1 MLCNDLKLL
10 VGLGN
15 PGAEY
20 HKTRHNVGF
29 MVLEEISKKNNCSFR
44 ENKKLYGR
52 TCEYGT
58 GIAKT
63 RLLMPNTYMNESGKS
78 VRSAKDWF
86 NFENH
91 QLIVLVDDMDLPL
104 GKIRVR
110 SKGSSGGHNGLKS
123 IINHLGTAEFKR
135 LKIGIGPPSDLQ
147 KDRKS
152 KTVSHVLGRFSKEEF
167 IVLNLIIQEIISC
180 IDSVTSNNWQKITTR
195 LNSYK
200 PEISS
205 LYENG

>member
-1 MLCNDLKLL
+1 MLSDELKLL

-15 PGAEY
+15 PGTEY
-20 HKTRHNVGF
+20 ESTRHNVGF
-29 MVLEEISKKNNCSFR
+29 MVLEEIARKNNSSFR
-44 ENKKLYGR
+44 ESKKLFGR

-58 GIAKT
+58 GIEKT

-86 NFENH
+86 KFDND

-123 IINHLGTAEFKR
+123 IINQLGTTEFKR
-135 LKIGIGPPSDLQ
+135 LRIGIGSPSEIQ
-147 KDRKS
+147 KERKS
-152 KTVSHVLGRFSKEEF
+152 RTISHVLGRFSKEESYILKF
-167 IVLNLIIQEIISC
+167 IILEIVSC
-180 IDSVTSNNWQKITTR
+180 NESITANNWENITTR

-200 PEISS
+200 PE
-205 LYENG
+205 NQ

>member
-1 MLCNDLKLL
+1 MLSDDLKLL

-15 PGAEY
+15 PGPEY

-29 MVLEEISKKNNCSFR
+29 MVLEEIAKQNNCTFRESKKF
-44 ENKKLYGR
+44 YGK
-52 TCEYGT
+52 TCEVGS
-58 GIAKT
+58 GINKT

-86 NFENH
+86 DFGSH

-123 IINHLGTAEFKR
+123 IITHLGTNEFKR
-135 LKIGIGPPSDLQ
+135 LKIGIGSPSEIQ
-147 KDRKS
+147 RERKS
-152 KTVSHVLGRFSKEEF
+152 KTVSHVLGRFSKEEL
-167 IVLNLIIQEIISC
+167 VQLNSIIQEIIIC
-180 IDSVTSNNWQKITTR
+180 IESTTSHNWEKVTTR
-195 LNSYK
+195 LNSYN
-200 PEISS
+200 PEI
-205 LYENG
+205 G

>member
-1 MLCNDLKLL
+1 MLSDDLKLL

-20 HKTRHNVGF
+20 NKTRHNVGF
-29 MVLEEISKKNNCSFR
+29 MVLEEIASQNNCIFRESKK
-44 ENKKLYGR
+44 LLGR
-52 TCEYGT
+52 TCEYGS
-58 GIAKT
+58 GINKT

-86 NFENH
+86 NLDNQ

-123 IINHLGTAEFKR
+123 IINHLGSTEFKR
-135 LKIGIGPPSDLQ
+135 LKIGIGPPSEMQ
-147 KDRKS
+147 KERKS

-167 IVLNLIIQEIISC
+167 TILKYIIQEIISC
-180 IDSVTSNNWQKITTR
+180 IDLIASNNWDKITTR

-200 PEISS
+200 PQN
-205 LYENG
+205 L

>member
-1 MLCNDLKLL
+1 MSSDDLKLL

-15 PGAEY
+15 PGNDY
-20 HKTRHNVGF
+20 DKTRHNVGF
-29 MVLEEISKKNNCSFR
+29 MVLEEIAKKNNCSFR
-44 ENKKLYGR
+44 ESKKLFGR

-58 GIAKT
+58 GMEKK

-123 IINHLGTAEFKR
+123 IIKHLGTAEFKR
-135 LKIGIGPPSDLQ
+135 LKIGIGPPSEIQ
-147 KDRKS
+147 QDRKS
-152 KTVSHVLGRFSKEEF
+152 KTVSHVLGRFSNEEF

-180 IDSVTSNNWQKITTR
+180 IDSITSNNWENITTR

-200 PEISS
+200 PEKS
-205 LYENG
+205 

>member
-1 MLCNDLKLL
+1 MSSDELKLL

-29 MVLEEISKKNNCSFR
+29 MVLEEIAKKNNCIFR
-44 ENKKLYGR
+44 ESKKLFGT
-52 TCEYGT
+52 TCTYGT
-58 GIAKT
+58 GIEKT
-63 RLLMPNTYMNESGKS
+63 RLLMPKTYMNESGKS
-78 VRSAKDWF
+78 VRSARDWF

-123 IINHLGTAEFKR
+123 IINHLGTADFKR
-135 LKIGIGPPSDLQ
+135 LKIGIGPPSDDQ
-147 KDRKS
+147 QERKS
-152 KTVSHVLGRFSKEEF
+152 KTVSHVLGKFSKEEF
-167 IVLNLIIQEIISC
+167 ITLNCIIEEIISC
-180 IDSVTSNNWQKITTR
+180 IESTTSNNWDKITTR

-200 PEISS
+200 PKK
-205 LYENG
+205 

>member
-1 MLCNDLKLL
+1 LCLIGMLSDELKLL

-15 PGAEY
+15 PGTEY
-20 HKTRHNVGF
+20 EKTRHNVGF
-29 MVLEEISKKNNCSFR
+29 MVLEEIARKNNCSFR
-44 ENKKLYGR
+44 ESKKLFGR
-52 TCEYGT
+52 TCEYGS
-58 GIAKT
+58 GIEKT

-86 NFENH
+86 DFQNN

-135 LKIGIGPPSDLQ
+135 LKIGIGAPSDDQ
-147 KDRKS
+147 KERKS

-167 IVLNLIIQEIISC
+167 ILLNFIIEEIISC
-180 IDSVTSNNWQKITTR
+180 IESITSDNWEKITTR

-200 PEISS
+200 PE
-205 LYENG
+205 

>member
-1 MLCNDLKLL
+1 MLSDDLKLL

-15 PGAEY
+15 PGTDY

-29 MVLEEISKKNNCSFR
+29 MVLEEIARKNNCNFR
-44 ENKKLYGR
+44 ESKKLFGR

-58 GIAKT
+58 GLDKQ
-63 RLLMPNTYMNESGKS
+63 RLLMPNTFMNESGKA

-110 SKGSSGGHNGLKS
+110 SKGGSGGHNGLKS
-123 IINHLGTAEFKR
+123 IINHLGTNEFKR
-135 LKIGIGPPSDLQ
+135 LKIGIGSPSELQ
-147 KDRKS
+147 EERKP

-167 IVLNLIIQEIISC
+167 VILNFIIQEIMSC
-180 IDSVTSNNWQKITTR
+180 IELITSNNWEKITTR

-200 PEISS
+200 PDN
-205 LYENG
+205 L

>member
-1 MLCNDLKLL
+1 MSSNDLKLF

-15 PGAEY
+15 PGVEY
-20 HKTRHNVGF
+20 DKSRHNVGF
-29 MVLEEISKKNNCSFR
+29 MVLEEIARKNNCSFR
-44 ENKKLYGR
+44 ESKKLFGR

-58 GIAKT
+58 GISKT
-63 RLLMPNTYMNESGKS
+63 RLLMPSTFMNESGKS
-78 VRSAKDWF
+78 VRSAKEWF
-86 NFENH
+86 NFENN

-110 SKGSSGGHNGLKS
+110 SRGSSGGHNGLKS

-135 LKIGIGPPSDLQ
+135 LKIGIGPPCEDQ
-147 KDRKS
+147 QERKF

-167 IVLNLIIQEIISC
+167 TILNFIIEEIINS
-180 IDSVTSNNWQKITTR
+180 IELISSNNWEKIVTR

-200 PEISS
+200 PD
-205 LYENG
+205 N

>member
-1 MLCNDLKLL
+1 MLSNDLKLL

-15 PGAEY
+15 PGIEY
-20 HKTRHNVGF
+20 DKTRHNVGF
-29 MVLEEISKKNNCSFR
+29 MVLEEIARKNNCSFR
-44 ENKKLYGR
+44 ESKKLFGR
-52 TCEYGT
+52 TCEFGK
-58 GIAKT
+58 GIEKT
-63 RLLMPNTYMNESGKS
+63 RLLMPSTFMNESGKS

-91 QLIVLVDDMDLPL
+91 QLMILVDDMDLPL

-135 LKIGIGPPSDLQ
+135 LKIGIGPPSDEQ
-147 KDRKS
+147 TERKT

-167 IVLNLIIQEIISC
+167 IVVNFIIEEIINS
-180 IDSVTSNNWQKITTR
+180 IESITFNNWEKITTR

-200 PEISS
+200 PD
-205 LYENG
+205 N

>member
-1 MLCNDLKLL
+1 MLSDELKLL

-15 PGAEY
+15 PGTEY
-20 HKTRHNVGF
+20 EKTRHNVGF
-29 MVLEEISKKNNCSFR
+29 MVLEEIARKNNCSFR
-44 ENKKLYGR
+44 ESKKLFGR
-52 TCEYGT
+52 TCEYGS
-58 GIAKT
+58 GIEKT

-86 NFENH
+86 NFQNN

-135 LKIGIGPPSDLQ
+135 LKIGIGAPSNEQ
-147 KDRKS
+147 HERKS

-167 IVLNLIIQEIISC
+167 IILNFIIQEIISC
-180 IDSVTSNNWQKITTR
+180 IESITSNNWEKISTR

-200 PEISS
+200 PD
-205 LYENG
+205 N

>member
-1 MLCNDLKLL
+1 MLSDDVKLL

-20 HKTRHNVGF
+20 QKTRHNVGF
-29 MVLEEISKKNNCSFR
+29 MVLEEIARKHNCSFR
-44 ENKKLYGR
+44 ESKRLFGK

-58 GIAKT
+58 GLDKT
-63 RLLMPNTYMNESGKS
+63 RLLMPHTYMNESGKS

-104 GKIRVR
+104 GKIRLR

-135 LKIGIGPPSDLQ
+135 LKIGIGSPSDEQ
-147 KDRKS
+147 KERKS
-152 KTVSHVLGRFSKEEF
+152 KTISHVLGRFSKEEF
-167 IVLNLIIQEIISC
+167 IILNLIIEEIISC
-180 IDSVTSNNWQKITTR
+180 IESIKTNNWEKITTR

-200 PEISS
+200 PD
-205 LYENG
+205 N

>member
-1 MLCNDLKLL
+1 MGMCAGELRLL

-29 MVLEEISKKNNCSFR
+29 MVLEEIARLNNCAFSDSKKFHG
-44 ENKKLYGR
+44 K
-52 TCEYGT
+52 TCEIGT
-58 GIAKT
+58 GLRKK
-63 RLLMPNTYMNESGKS
+63 RLLMPNTYMNESGRS

-86 NFENH
+86 NYDNN

-110 SKGSSGGHNGLKS
+110 SKGSSGGHNGLQS
-123 IINHLGTAEFKR
+123 IINHLGTNEFKR
-135 LKIGIGPPSDLQ
+135 IKIGIGSPSPIQ
-147 KDRKS
+147 RERKE
-152 KTVSHVLGRFSKEEF
+152 KTISHVLGRFSNQE
-167 IVLNLIIQEIISC
+167 LLILKSLIQEIIIGIES
-180 IDSVTSNNWQKITTR
+180 IHAKGWEKVNTR

-200 PEISS
+200 V
-205 LYENG
+205 ENL

>member
-1 MLCNDLKLL
+1 MLSVDLKLL

-15 PGAEY
+15 PGIEY

-29 MVLEEISKKNNCSFR
+29 MVLEEIAKKNNCSFR
-44 ENKKLYGR
+44 ESKKLFGR

-58 GIAKT
+58 GAEKT

-78 VRSAKDWF
+78 VRSTTDWF
-86 NFENH
+86 NIENH

-123 IINHLGTAEFKR
+123 IINHLGTTEFKR
-135 LKIGIGPPSDLQ
+135 LKIGIGPPSNSP
-147 KDRKS
+147 KERKTKS
-152 KTVSHVLGRFSKEEF
+152 VSHVLGRFSKEEF
-167 IVLNLIIQEIISC
+167 IILNLIIQEIINC
-180 IDSVTSNNWQKITTR
+180 IESIKSNNWEKITTR

-200 PEISS
+200 PEKCIV
-205 LYENG
+205 LENE

>member
-1 MLCNDLKLL
+1 MFSDGLKLL

-15 PGAEY
+15 PGLEY
-20 HKTRHNVGF
+20 AKTRHNVGF
-29 MVLEEISKKNNCSFR
+29 MVLEEIAKKNNCTFR
-44 ENKKLYGR
+44 ESKKLYGK
-52 TCEYGT
+52 TCEIGS
-58 GIAKT
+58 GITKT

-86 NFENH
+86 NFEAN

-110 SKGSSGGHNGLKS
+110 SKGGSGGHNGLKS
-123 IINHLGTAEFKR
+123 IIHHLGTTEFKR
-135 LKIGIGPPSDLQ
+135 LKIGIGPPSNLQ

-152 KTVSHVLGRFSKEEF
+152 KTVSHVLGKFSKQEF
-167 IVLNLIIQEIISC
+167 TILDFIIQEIIIC
-180 IDSVTSNNWQKITTR
+180 IESITSNNWEKITNR

-200 PEISS
+200 YKNS
-205 LYENG
+205 

>member
-1 MLCNDLKLL
+1 MISDDLKLL

-15 PGAEY
+15 PGDKY

-29 MVLEEISKKNNCSFR
+29 MVLEEIARQKNCTFQDS
-44 ENKKLYGR
+44 KKLYGK
-52 TCEYGT
+52 TCEIGS
-58 GIAKT
+58 GVSKT

-86 NFENH
+86 NFESH

-123 IINHLGTAEFKR
+123 IINHLGTNEFKR
-135 LKIGIGPPSDLQ
+135 LRIGIGSPSELQ
-147 KDRKS
+147 NERKS

-167 IVLNLIIQEIISC
+167 VILNLIIQEIISC
-180 IDSVTSNNWQKITTR
+180 IESITSNNWEKINTR

-200 PEISS
+200 PEK
-205 LYENG
+205 L